1 MIVGLLRVITTA
13 PGALACLA
21 TSLFSKVPAVSSPG
35 PEGGLISPRRRVI
48 CFSAKPTM
56 NQDQWTAVDRYIT
69 GLLVPPDA
77 ALDGALRDSAA
88 AGLPPIAGSPAQGKL
103 LHLLA
108 RTQGARR
115 ILEIGTLGGYST
127 IWLARALPAGG
138 QLMTLEV
145 DPRHA
150 EAARANI
157 ARAGLAG
164 VVELRLGPALE
175 TLPQLIAEKSGP
187 FDLIFIDADKG
198 AIPEYFARALEL
210 SRHGTLIIVD
220 NVVRNG
226 AVAGQHRSC
235 RNWRPPLPPTAGRR
249 TARQRHDDPDRRQQR
264 IRRIHLGAGHR
275 RPVARVRLGGGS
287 GTIRQGNNLTGR
299 GPSYDLIDHSWL
311 ARQGWNHKC
320 LMGIT
325 PHSTLPRSGV
335 GSGGI
340 TR

>member
-1 MIVGLLRVITTA
+1 M
-13 PGALACLA
+13 
-21 TSLFSKVPAVSSPG
+21 SQ
-35 PEGGLISPRRRVI
+35 E
-48 CFSAKPTM
+48 
-56 NQDQWTAVDRYIT
+56 QWTAVDRYFAD
-69 GLLVPPDA
+69 LLVPPDA
-77 ALDGALRDSAA
+77 ALEAALQASVA
-88 AGLPPIAGSPAQGKL
+88 AGLPPINVSPNQGKL
-103 LHLLA
+103 LQLLA
-108 RTQGARR
+108 RIQNVRT

-210 SRHGTLIIVD
+210 SRRGTLIIVD

-226 AVAGQHRSC
+226 AVADPASTDPAVIGV
-235 RNWRPPLPPTAGRR
+235 RR
-249 TARQRHDDPDRRQQR
+249 FHQLLAAERRVS
-264 IRRIHLGAGHR
+264 AT
-275 RPVARVRLGGGS
+275 
-287 GTIRQGNNLTGR
+287 TIQT
-299 GPSYDLIDHSWL
+299 
-311 ARQGWNHKC
+311 
-320 LMGIT
+320 
-325 PHSTLPRSGV
+325 V
-335 GSGGI
+335 GSKGYDGFTLALVI
-340 TR
+340 ADL